1 MKNDRDENI
10 VSSGTSYVSSV
21 SGNINMDKSDE
32 GEKEKQQ
39 EEDNKI
45 EDEPKKD
52 EFPSVKHQDISIEAI
67 DEMLNVPNILNEG
80 IKQTNKFNGHEIC

>member
-52 EFPSVKHQDISIEAI
+52 ESPSVKHQDISIEAI

-80 IKQTNKFNGHEIC
+80 IKQTNKFN